1 MNAVHTRGRE
11 RVSISAL
18 AKGCATCPFHSGPIP
33 SPPRIP
39 FVFIS
44 SEPVVI
50 CCDKAASTGGAR
62 VSRVEGHTAS
72 VRRLLRGL
80 VGLEERAEEL

>member
-1 MNAVHTRGRE
+1 MEENVFPSRLD
-11 RVSISAL
+11 L

-33 SPPRIP
+33 SPSRIP